1 MFTNGRQTTVAVEIT
16 ALIFFILILLLGVVI
31 GRSISIIS
39 FYRDLYD
46 DIYNRLY
53 VFEGVI
59 GRVLEKEIYVSDPV
73 IRELV
78 DELRDLQSYINQ
90 LEEKQE
96 FSSLGEKIDE

>member
-1 MFTNGRQTTVAVEIT
+1 LAVEIT